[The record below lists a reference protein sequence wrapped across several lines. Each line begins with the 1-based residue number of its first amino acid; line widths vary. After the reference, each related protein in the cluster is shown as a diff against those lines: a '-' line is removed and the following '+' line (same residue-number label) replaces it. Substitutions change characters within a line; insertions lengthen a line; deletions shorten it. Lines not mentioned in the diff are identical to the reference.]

1 MFLLITI
8 KVYDFRI
15 ENEENVDSRDVDE
28 KLMFSF
34 WL

>member
-34 WL
+34 